1 MKRVS
6 SLHISDEDRLN
17 MLLDKCEAMS
27 VLCQKATQHWSLI
40 KFCFSNSINN
50 YKFCNVYFKFI

>member
-17 MLLDKCEAMS
+17 MLLDNAKQCLFY
-27 VLCQKATQHWSLI
+27 VKKQHNIDS
-40 KFCFSNSINN
+40 
-50 YKFCNVYFKFI
+50 Y